1 MIFILKGGWRE
12 TSVFL
17 SLHSFCLLHGDTSK
31 PPSPSPFLLA
41 FLPSGVFRECSC
53 SLKEPRGAGE
63 RLSKE
68 RGRKGRGLQREKFHF
83 RVGRRGALGK
93 KGCSS
98 PLLSSTCNF
107 HEMEW
112 VSTFMEREV
121 KKEKNRRPRS
131 VLCSIG
137 QNNRTKGDNRDSPS
151 WKEVSVF
158 FIFLN
163 EIL

>member
-1 MIFILKGGWRE
+1 ME
-12 TSVFL
+12 TPQSLPLPPL
-17 SLHSFCLLHGDTSK
+17 SYLLS
-31 PPSPSPFLLA
+31 
-41 FLPSGVFRECSC
+41 FLPEFSGECSC

-112 VSTFMEREV
+112 VSSFVER
-121 KKEKNRRPRS
+121 KKNRRPRS

-137 QNNRTKGDNRDSPS
+137 QNNRTKGDNSPS
-151 WKEVSVF
+151 WKEVSQWPRPSAGV
-158 FIFLN
+158 
-163 EIL
+163 

>member
-1 MIFILKGGWRE
+1 MLLFPKRTKRSGREALKRE
-12 TSVFL
+12 REEGEGVTEREVPLQSGPEGCSGEEEMFL
-17 SLHSFCLLHGDTSK
+17 ST
-31 PPSPSPFLLA
+31 
-41 FLPSGVFRECSC
+41 
-53 SLKEPRGAGE
+53 
-63 RLSKE
+63 
-68 RGRKGRGLQREKFHF
+68 
-83 RVGRRGALGK
+83 
-93 KGCSS
+93 

-112 VSTFMEREV
+112 VSSFVER
-121 KKEKNRRPRS
+121 KKNRRPRS